1 MIRPLSLSLFALAAG
16 LTACAKPAAPTLSY
30 IDVASTTGSATADEV
45 EPGRI
50 VLTTPGSGDNV
61 AYVVQR
67 LRDDSL
73 IRVDQTNAYPLP
85 PGLRVGIR
93 YGSPVRIEAAPTTP
107 DIDAKPPPL
116 G

>member
-1 MIRPLSLSLFALAAG
+1 MIRQTSLCLIALAAAVA
-16 LTACAKPAAPTLSY
+16 ACSSPAKPTLSY
-30 IDVASTTGSATADEV
+30 IDVAQGAPQAAET

-50 VLTTPGSGDNV
+50 IEVRAPSDARAT
-61 AYVVQR
+61 YVVQR

-73 IRVDQTNAYPLP
+73 IEVYQPDPQPLP
-85 PGLRVGIR
+85 AGLRVGIR

-107 DIDAKPPPL
+107 DIGPPTPPDL